1 MEADLPNDSPATASA
16 VSRSANPVFRFFG
29 TVGKTTLQ
37 SLRSRPLLWS
47 AVLILVLTRVWFTL
61 LLGRMGPYG
70 DEDNYVA
77 RGVAFWEMLKL
88 FFTGQPI
95 SEAVVDR
102 FYYEGYWPPLFSI
115 LIGPIQ
121 NFGGYPLTRMF
132 LSGIDIATALVL
144 WRIAERLIGQ
154 KGASIATLIYALNP
168 FFLSSGHAV
177 LAEGMYHFFMLLAVW
192 QWLSLMDAPVER
204 DRTFKDVLGW
214 VWLGLA
220 MAAAILTRAAFLPL
234 LIALII
240 ATAWLCLRRPR
251 ALAGMA
257 GATVLMFALT
267 MPWNAVIMAKEGR
280 FMFLQ
285 TLSEAQMAMKFSNGP
300 SVSWNT
306 LWAELGQEAEAKG
319 VGRADI
325 AKERVAAY
333 FEANKDRPGV
343 VLNQVTGELVRSYMF
358 GESQLEQRLRMGFY
372 PDVAGRQLW
381 YVMLWQEATR
391 LALIVAGLAAIL
403 FPIGVF
409 RRRGEMALMLA
420 STVAI
425 VLIGNVSG
433 RHLTSAL
440 PFLVLGAAALA
451 TWLASH
457 PWRSQL
463 WGWGSL
469 AGFAVVGLATWNAF
483 PTERIWS
490 ASYRNGVEMLG
501 REAAFEDVV
510 RIRRFAECGDKIT
523 LASLPEGARVSL
535 SGPGIAPKQAQ
546 AGDELAVGDVTIIEI
561 ADFLADTPLAL
572 PVFINRTPNMLR
584 FDLGRSADWREIDD
598 TTCLLM
604 NE

>member
-1 MEADLPNDSPATASA
+1 MEADLPNDSPAPASGGT
-16 VSRSANPVFRFFG
+16 RSANPAVRFFG
-29 TVGKTTLQ
+29 ALGEATFR
-37 SLRSRPLLWS
+37 SLRNRPLLWS

-70 DEDNYVA
+70 DEDNYVS
-77 RGVAFWEMLKL
+77 RGVAFWEMVKL

-95 SEAVVDR
+95 SEAVMDR

-115 LIGPIQ
+115 IIGPIHTL
-121 NFGGYPLTRMF
+121 GSYPLTRLF
-132 LSGIDIATALVL
+132 LSGVDIATALVL
-144 WRIAERLIGQ
+144 WRIAERLLGQ

-168 FFLSSGHAV
+168 FFLSAGFAV
-177 LAEGMYHFFMLLAVW
+177 FAEGMYHFFMLLAVW
-192 QWLSLMDAPVER
+192 QWLRLMDAPVER
-204 DRTFKDVLGW
+204 DRTFKVILGW

-220 MAAAILTRAAFLPL
+220 MAAAILTRASFLPL

-285 TLSEAQMAMKFSNGP
+285 TLSEAQMAMKFSDGP

-319 VGRADI
+319 VTRADV
-325 AKERVAAY
+325 AKERVDAY
-333 FEANKDRPGV
+333 FEANRDKPGV
-343 VLNQVTGELVRSYMF
+343 VLNQVTEELVRSYMF
-358 GESQLEQRLRMGFY
+358 GESQLEQRMRLGFY

-403 FPIGVF
+403 FPIGLF

-425 VLIGNVSG
+425 VLVGNVSG

-451 TWLASH
+451 AWLASH

-463 WGWGSL
+463 WGWGAM
-469 AGFAVVGLATWNAF
+469 AGFAVIGLAAWNAF
-483 PTERIWS
+483 PIERVWS
-490 ASYRNGVEMLG
+490 ASYRNGIEMLG
-501 REAAFEDVV
+501 REAEFVDLA

-523 LASLPEGARVSL
+523 LASVPEGARISI
-535 SGPGIAPKQAQ
+535 SGPGIERKQVK
-546 AGDELAVGDVTIIEI
+546 AGDELAPGDVTIVEI
-561 ADFLADTPLAL
+561 VDFPAGTPLAL
-572 PVFINRTPNMLR
+572 PVFINRKPNMLR